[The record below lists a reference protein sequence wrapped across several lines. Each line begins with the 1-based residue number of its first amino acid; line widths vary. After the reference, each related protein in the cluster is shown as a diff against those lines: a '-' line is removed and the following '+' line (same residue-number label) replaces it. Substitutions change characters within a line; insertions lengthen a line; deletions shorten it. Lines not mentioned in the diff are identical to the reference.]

1 MLDQA
6 KNTDLFCDY
15 YSQWV
20 SVYKEGA
27 IRKVTLD
34 KYLMTQSWLKKLIP
48 EVKLCDMNRITY
60 QAKEVS
66 GEDISQNIF
75 NLFSGTFFRNKKRQD
90 RTYKVTAL
98 PLTFG

>member
-48 EVKLCDMNRITY
+48 EVKLHY
-60 QAKEVS
+60 
-66 GEDISQNIF
+66 
-75 NLFSGTFFRNKKRQD
+75 TFTLMKGDKVVEIIEKDSYFRD
-90 RTYKVTAL
+90 
-98 PLTFG
+98 